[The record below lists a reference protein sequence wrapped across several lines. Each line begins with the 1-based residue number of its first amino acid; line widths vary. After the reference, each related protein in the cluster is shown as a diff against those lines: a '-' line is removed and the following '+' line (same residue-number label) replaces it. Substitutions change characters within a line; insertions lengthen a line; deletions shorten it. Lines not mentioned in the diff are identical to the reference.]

1 MNAQFALKTLGL
13 AAVTTLTLAAGL
25 AQADNGFVQVRF
37 GADNPYLAGSYGG
50 PGPQG
55 PHFRDGHGPYRGHI
69 LGQFE
74 RRQALQR
81 DRIDQGVA
89 QGDITRREAAK
100 LYREQE
106 EIDQMQR
113 YFLADGYLSR
123 GEYVSLDEALDRAG
137 QNIRHQA
144 HDNEWRW

>member
-1 MNAQFALKTLGL
+1 MNAQSVLKTLGL
-13 AAVTTLTLAAGL
+13 ATVTALSLATGL
-25 AQADNGFVQVRF
+25 AQADYGFAQLRF
-37 GADNPYLAGSYGG
+37 GADNPYLADSYTG

-55 PHFRDGHGPYRGHI
+55 PYFRDGRGPHRGHI

-74 RRQALQR
+74 RRQAMQR
-81 DRIDQGVA
+81 DRIDHGVA
-89 QGDITRREAAK
+89 RGEITRREAAK

-113 YFLADGYLSR
+113 YFLADRHLSR
-123 GEYVSLDEALDRAG
+123 GEYATLDEALDRAG